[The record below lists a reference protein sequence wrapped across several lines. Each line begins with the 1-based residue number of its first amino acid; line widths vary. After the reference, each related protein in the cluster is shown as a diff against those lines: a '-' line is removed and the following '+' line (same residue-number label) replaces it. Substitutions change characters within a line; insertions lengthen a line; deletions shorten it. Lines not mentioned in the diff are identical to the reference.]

1 MTSMPPNLGAA
12 VGGASVHKP
21 FSWLPDGDQS
31 NRPAK
36 INADAMDAFRGI
48 ATCLQLIEMSNLD
61 RELDDP
67 SDPERVVPILNM
79 QDTGRLMRLAILVAT
94 EWGDK
99 ADVAMLNINDNDTER
114 SVK

>member
-1 MTSMPPNLGAA
+1 MTTMPPEFNPPMEKRSL
-12 VGGASVHKP
+12 HKP

-31 NRPAK
+31 NLPAK
-36 INADAMDAFRGI
+36 ANADAMDAFRGI

-67 SDPERVVPILNM
+67 CDPERVVPLLNM

-94 EWGDK
+94 EWGDR
-99 ADVAMLNINDNDTER
+99 ADIAMLSNSDNDTKG
-114 SVK
+114 V

>member
-1 MTSMPPNLGAA
+1 MTSMPPNLLASVA
-12 VGGASVHKP
+12 GASMHKP
-21 FSWLPDGDQS
+21 FSWLPDSDQS

-36 INADAMDAFRGI
+36 TNADAMDAFRGI

-67 SDPERVVPILNM
+67 CDPERVVPILNM

-99 ADVAMLNINDNDTER
+99 ADIAMLTGDNNTER
-114 SVK
+114 GVK